1 MTEQKKKTLI
11 TGSAALLAVLLAY
24 GFRWIGKGSFYPT
37 LFSYLRSFLY
47 IGLFAAWGLFVRLR
61 IVQKQTRMY
70 LTSVSVLL
78 ILWMTSRTAK
88 YFIFWQPAAIRY
100 LWYLFYLPMLF
111 VPMLAVLI
119 ALSLGKPD
127 GYRLPKST
135 WILWAVSGV
144 LLLLVLTNDLHQLV
158 FTFPADAAVWSDTD
172 NGYAAGYF
180 VVTGW
185 QVLCAAATL
194 VTMFF
199 KCHVPNGRRRLWPV
213 VPMIA
218 AILYS
223 ALYYLGVSWL
233 RTVFVDIAAFQSLM
247 YVLTFEACIACGYIH
262 SNSRYADLFASSAG
276 TSAQITDKAYHVRYA
291 ALNTQPISEADMRRA
306 EQGPIALSNGLLLHT
321 MPVNG
326 GYAVWT
332 EDVSALLAV
341 KEASES
347 LAEELKER
355 NALLRYEYKRD
366 ARRCMI
372 EEQNRL
378 YDLLQSATQRQIDR
392 IAVLTKDYQKL
403 SETDPSE
410 AQKRLS
416 EIAVLC
422 SYIKRRKHLTL
433 LADRDYK
440 VAVTELERAFSE
452 SLQTLKL
459 PTCIHCTHKP
469 SS

>member
-1 MTEQKKKTLI
+1 
-11 TGSAALLAVLLAY
+11 
-24 GFRWIGKGSFYPT
+24 
-37 LFSYLRSFLY
+37 
-47 IGLFAAWGLFVRLR
+47 
-61 IVQKQTRMY
+61 MY

-185 QVLCAAATL
+185 QVLCAAAAL

-199 KCHVPNGRRRLWPV
+199 KCPVP
-213 VPMIA
+213 
-218 AILYS
+218 
-223 ALYYLGVSWL
+223 
-233 RTVFVDIAAFQSLM
+233 
-247 YVLTFEACIACGYIH
+247 
-262 SNSRYADLFASSAG
+262 
-276 TSAQITDKAYHVRYA
+276 
-291 ALNTQPISEADMRRA
+291 
-306 EQGPIALSNGLLLHT
+306 NGLLLHT

-378 YDLLQSATQRQIDR
+378 YDLLQSATQLADR

-459 PTCIHCTHKP
+459 PTCIHCTRKP

>member
-11 TGSAALLAVLLAY
+11 TGSDALLAVLLAY

-185 QVLCAAATL
+185 QVLCATAPVAGCADDCRHPLQRPVLPGGFLAAHG
-194 VTMFF
+194 V
-199 KCHVPNGRRRLWPV
+199 RRHR
-213 VPMIA
+213 
-218 AILYS
+218 
-223 ALYYLGVSWL
+223 GVSKPD
-233 RTVFVDIAAFQSLM
+233 V
-247 YVLTFEACIACGYIH
+247 C
-262 SNSRYADLFASSAG
+262 AD
-276 TSAQITDKAYHVRYA
+276 V
-291 ALNTQPISEADMRRA
+291 
-306 EQGPIALSNGLLLHT
+306 
-321 MPVNG
+321 
-326 GYAVWT
+326 
-332 EDVSALLAV
+332 
-341 KEASES
+341 
-347 LAEELKER
+347 
-355 NALLRYEYKRD
+355 
-366 ARRCMI
+366 
-372 EEQNRL
+372 
-378 YDLLQSATQRQIDR
+378 
-392 IAVLTKDYQKL
+392 
-403 SETDPSE
+403 
-410 AQKRLS
+410 
-416 EIAVLC
+416 
-422 SYIKRRKHLTL
+422 
-433 LADRDYK
+433 
-440 VAVTELERAFSE
+440 
-452 SLQTLKL
+452 
-459 PTCIHCTHKP
+459 
-469 SS
+469 

>member
-47 IGLFAAWGLFVRLR
+47 IGLFAAWGLSVRLR

-185 QVLCAAATL
+185 QVLCAAAL

-233 RTVFVDIAAFQSLM
+233 RTVFGDIAAFQSLM

-262 SNSRYADLFASSAG
+262 SNSRYADLFASSTE

-366 ARRCMI
+366 AWRCMI

-378 YDLLQSATQRQIDR
+378 YDLLQSATQRQNDR
-392 IAVLTKDYQKL
+392 CRLIIIAADV
-403 SETDPSE
+403 
-410 AQKRLS
+410 
-416 EIAVLC
+416 
-422 SYIKRRKHLTL
+422 HTL
-433 LADRDYK
+433 H
-440 VAVTELERAFSE
+440 T
-452 SLQTLKL
+452 QTLIIGQKFDFGEIRFLLVCRLLYRPIKISFRYKIGQAYQRYPLEMFLVGIVDTLHTVL
-459 PTCIHCTHKP
+459 PP
-469 SS
+469 EAL

>member
-1 MTEQKKKTLI
+1 
-11 TGSAALLAVLLAY
+11 
-24 GFRWIGKGSFYPT
+24 
-37 LFSYLRSFLY
+37 
-47 IGLFAAWGLFVRLR
+47 
-61 IVQKQTRMY
+61 MY

-185 QVLCAAATL
+185 QVLCAAAL

-199 KCHVPNGRRRLWPV
+199 KCHVP
-213 VPMIA
+213 
-218 AILYS
+218 
-223 ALYYLGVSWL
+223 
-233 RTVFVDIAAFQSLM
+233 
-247 YVLTFEACIACGYIH
+247 
-262 SNSRYADLFASSAG
+262 
-276 TSAQITDKAYHVRYA
+276 
-291 ALNTQPISEADMRRA
+291 
-306 EQGPIALSNGLLLHT
+306 NGLLLHT

-392 IAVLTKDYQKL
+392 CRLIIIAADVHTLHTQTLIIGQKFDFGEIRFLLVCRLLYRPIKISFRYKIGQAYQRYPLEMFLVGIVDTLHTVL
-403 SETDPSE
+403 PPE
-410 AQKRLS
+410 AL
-416 EIAVLC
+416 
-422 SYIKRRKHLTL
+422 KRRHDIIKI
-433 LADRDYK
+433 A
-440 VAVTELERAFSE
+440 
-452 SLQTLKL
+452 L
-459 PTCIHCTHKP
+459 PSI
-469 SS
+469 